1 MAFNPAKNSLY
12 IVGGHAVAE
21 VSIPTPVNSGVVSD
35 LPYATLLQ
43 PFAEPSEGHIFAEV
57 PGRALTGLMV
67 YGDRLYGSVTIWYDA
82 NNTARVS
89 HFSRSLQLNALSF
102 SGWSSVW
109 QPDRAGYVSG
119 FMALIPPEWQA
130 KLGGPALTGQCCVS
144 IVSRTSNGPAAFA
157 FDPARIGQ
165 PFVSATPLVYYTIN
179 RGQDTLGPWEGS
191 NPTYG
196 ATTYIRGLAVIAG
209 TRTVLYFGNNGM
221 GEYCYGNGTADKSLA
236 GTMGADGSHFC
247 YDPTNAGKGQHG
259 YPYRYQVWAYDLND
273 LAAVK
278 AGAKRPWEV
287 RPYGVWPLELLTPA
301 LQVSLGG
308 VAYDAARQ
316 IVYVAQLSAD
326 TNNRIIADA
335 PIIHAFR
342 IGLPR

>member
-1 MAFNPAKNSLY
+1 MRGTA
-12 IVGGHAVAE
+12 
-21 VSIPTPVNSGVVSD
+21 
-35 LPYATLLQ
+35 
-43 PFAEPSEGHIFAEV
+43 
-57 PGRALTGLMV
+57 
-67 YGDRLYGSVTIWYDA
+67 TIWYDA
-82 NNTARVS
+82 NNTVRVS
-89 HFSRSLQLNALSF
+89 HFARSLQLNVQSF

-109 QPDRAGYVSG
+109 QRDRAGYVSG

-179 RGQDTLGPWEGS
+179 PGQSTLGPWEGS
-191 NPTYG
+191 NPTWG
-196 ATTYIRGLAVIAG
+196 ATSYIRGIAVIAG
-209 TRTVLYFGNNGM
+209 NRTVLFFGNNGLS
-221 GEYCYGNGTADKSLA
+221 EYCYGYGVTDKALHNTFAS
-236 GTMGADGSHFC
+236 DGQRNC

-278 AGAKRPWEV
+278 AGAKKPWEV
-287 RPYGVWPLELLTPA
+287 RPYGVWPLELPTPA
-301 LQVSLGG
+301 AQVSLGG

-342 IGLPR
+342 IGAPR